1 MLNLVPLSY
10 SPEAEEPKGAARSV
24 ALLPEKTVPS
34 GLSKRPS
41 DKIMLPT
48 MDGYCFEKIKQI
60 AFLEAGGNYTTLHF
74 MDKRQVLVCKTLRE
88 VEMMLPEASFIR
100 IHRSHTVHLRHLKK
114 YTRGKGGQVLLQNG
128 TVLAVSAGQ
137 REALMEALKNYFG

>member
-1 MLNLVPLSY
+1 MLNLVSLSHP
-10 SPEAEEPKGAARSV
+10 SETPEPKAAARSV
-24 ALLPEKTVPS
+24 ALLPEKLVGTTIT
-34 GLSKRPS
+34 RHRS

-48 MDGYCFEKIKQI
+48 MEGFCFEKVKQI
-60 AFLEAGGNYTTLHF
+60 AFLAAGGNYTTLHF

-88 VEMMLPEASFIR
+88 VEMMLPEAAFIR

-128 TVLAVSAGQ
+128 MMLAVSAGQ
-137 REALMEALKNYFG
+137 REMLMDALKKYFG